1 MMMRRMSIPM
11 VGRLAAVC
19 AGGAQRGV
27 AKAGIPPP
35 PHEQF
40 DLKHSSFKDKS
51 RRKDIMMDK
60 TADAKKQEQSKTN
73 QRSKPSSK
81 TASKSSRKSK

>member
-1 MMMRRMSIPM
+1 MRRVILPTVSS
-11 VGRLAAVC
+11 LAAVC

-27 AKAGIPPP
+27 ATAGIPPP

-40 DLKHSSFKDKS
+40 DMGHSSFKDKS

-60 TADAKKQEQSKTN
+60 TKDAKKQDEKKRDEEMDST
-73 QRSKPSSK
+73 
-81 TASKSSRKSK
+81 KSQ